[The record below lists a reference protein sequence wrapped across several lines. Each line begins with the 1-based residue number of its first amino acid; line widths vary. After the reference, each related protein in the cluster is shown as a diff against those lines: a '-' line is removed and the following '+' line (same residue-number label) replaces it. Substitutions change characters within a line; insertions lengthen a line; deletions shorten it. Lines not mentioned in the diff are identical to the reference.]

1 MSPSTPIRRRAT
13 RALCALV
20 AFAMTFA
27 PVTAVFA
34 APTPLADIPIAA
46 KVTAKPNII
55 YTLDDSGSMQYNFL
69 PDYVTNAAGSIAVS
83 LTRQGP
89 TAGVYRARTNCLAA
103 LSTVSVGDWVN
114 VIGAAQPEYNGFFQV
129 AAKVGGG
136 APCTATTYYIEYTVG
151 AVAASPVT
159 IAAGYGNIQIVTSAA
174 YCRSGSGTAVCTQQA
189 VAINASGNTVITG
202 SNITRVGPLAVGGVV
217 TATLTNTAAN
227 LATISSGDA
236 ITITNSTT
244 AATLPGTTSNPYY
257 GTFVVT
263 KVNPTTLTYQITAV
277 GGSTPVAAGGNK
289 YIQFGGATT
298 FAAPPLHAADFNR
311 LAYNPAV
318 TYTSPIKADGTP
330 LTNSGTDASGNYA
343 FNALKWASPSVD
355 RDPFAAYEVAA
366 AVTPMWPVTTKD
378 NLSVRVAVQ
387 LYCNTDWPT
396 LVNEP
401 NGPATSLDAGDVNGQ
416 YSPGSGAWCRINGTA
431 YDASGTSGAPAITEG
446 YNYPWQSSNG
456 TIDPKFF
463 YRQLSNKVLWCDTT
477 SPYYP
482 KNTANIVGCNGGT
495 PNGNSVAQTCVANGN
510 TCNPTPALRNYNP
523 AACKTNPTDMY
534 CVAGTGG
541 SGSNTPGT
549 GTLPECLPC
558 TCLNDTPPASPGRCS
573 INTGVSCTNVGGAD
587 PACPNVTTAITSCTG
602 GNPVY
607 ANAGPSCTSQLF
619 DPYTNANLIPA
630 TTLLQDANGPG
641 VVCRHN
647 NRTYAIMG
655 APAVGGIWTYGR
667 TNLGDVDPVNKQGPT
682 VKTPFG
688 YVLNQSGA
696 FTQQISSGCP
706 AVGTTVQI
714 PRHYYVVDTIQFC
727 DNRDVTANAQWRGF
741 GAGSCVANND
751 LQRYKEVKYGNFVR
765 VDLFPSNTKLFP
777 GAGSFPASA
786 TPYPSGRTWLAGATP
801 GPDNSE
807 SINYANWYAYYSTR
821 LNAAKSTSATAF
833 SFLTNVPPD
842 PIQYRVGF
850 HTLGEEP
857 VGFGGAGTPTI
868 WLDVAD
874 WDLAQRTA
882 WYNKLFGV
890 AVSTYK
896 TPTLDA
902 MLRVGNLLE
911 TGGAG
916 GLPAYI
922 NPLPVAAADPIALKP
937 DGTMIT
943 CQNNYHILFTD
954 GKTNQVSAVAVTA
967 DQDETVPSSLSMAA
981 GNPIQPVPPDY
992 MLGTLAPLATTNA
1005 PWPAPFKQGV
1015 VVPNTL
1021 ADVAAYYWAR
1031 DLRPTLKNDVPS
1043 ITSKLSGGTS
1053 NDADPRNGDVAWWQH
1068 INFNAIS
1075 FGAEGTLD
1083 AGDQKAT
1090 IDAIIAGTKNWPDL
1104 TQPYNPIYPKGAAAG
1119 AVAVDDLWH
1128 ATVMG
1133 HGSFVYARSPI
1144 EVSYGLASIL
1154 SGIQNQRKS
1163 RAGAAF
1169 GGQVLNTQNNIIF
1182 EPTIEPG
1189 WAGDLLKVQVNPTTG
1204 AEVNT
1209 WWQASLTLKDQI
1221 DPVKTGTYEPWMDP
1235 AHRRIVTLTGSV
1247 GPGVPFQYASL
1258 SAAQKA
1264 SLSANTTEQQK
1275 IISYLRGGNT
1285 WTDPI
1290 SSVQYTIEGTSI
1302 GQYRKRYG
1310 VLGDLSNAQPVVVF
1324 PPSRPYVDAT
1334 DPGYTAYKAAYASR
1348 SPRVVAAANDGMV
1361 HVFDTG
1367 PMPQG
1372 GTPVSAGGGTEVFA
1386 FVPRALFKG
1395 VGDASGI
1402 QALTY
1407 QDGGVPIYRHH
1418 MYVDSSPRSADI
1430 YDGTAWRTIVVG
1442 GLGKGGNSYYALDL
1456 TNAAAADEIDAS
1468 AKVMWEWSDPEVKY
1482 SYGRPVI
1489 VKVRD
1494 SGYPY
1499 GRWVVIVTGGYD
1511 NASGKGKIFF
1521 LDAVTGTLL
1530 NTVTTSAGAPPGAG
1544 QAAGLA
1550 QIHAFVK
1557 SQNNQIAEQIYGGDL
1572 LGNVWRVDVSGVDAY
1587 KSASAVLFATVDDG
1601 SNPQPVTTAPQIEID
1616 INNGVDRYVFIGT
1629 GRLLDTSDFT
1639 VPTPAQ
1645 QQTMY
1650 AIRDGTLDTPLPDT
1664 SPLLPI
1670 NARSYTKPINPDG
1683 ISAIVGGAPNGWHHD
1698 LPNTPPN
1705 SERIVVDPSAA
1716 VNIAAYA
1723 GTRVQDDPCVI
1734 ALPASL
1740 YGRDY
1745 TTGESLIQDTSGNV
1759 LQFEDFPEGLVG
1771 LDIVGMVQA
1780 DGSQLVGIVASKEIP
1795 GARPVKVTNKFKGIG
1810 NRISWKLLGGQ

>member
-1 MSPSTPIRRRAT
+1 
-13 RALCALV
+13 
-20 AFAMTFA
+20 
-27 PVTAVFA
+27 
-34 APTPLADIPIAA
+34 
-46 KVTAKPNII
+46 
-55 YTLDDSGSMQYNFL
+55 
-69 PDYVTNAAGSIAVS
+69 
-83 LTRQGP
+83 
-89 TAGVYRARTNCLAA
+89 
-103 LSTVSVGDWVN
+103 
-114 VIGAAQPEYNGFFQV
+114 
-129 AAKVGGG
+129 
-136 APCTATTYYIEYTVG
+136 
-151 AVAASPVT
+151 
-159 IAAGYGNIQIVTSAA
+159 
-174 YCRSGSGTAVCTQQA
+174 
-189 VAINASGNTVITG
+189 
-202 SNITRVGPLAVGGVV
+202 
-217 TATLTNTAAN
+217 
-227 LATISSGDA
+227 
-236 ITITNSTT
+236 
-244 AATLPGTTSNPYY
+244 
-257 GTFVVT
+257 
-263 KVNPTTLTYQITAV
+263 
-277 GGSTPVAAGGNK
+277 
-289 YIQFGGATT
+289 
-298 FAAPPLHAADFNR
+298 
-311 LAYNPAV
+311 
-318 TYTSPIKADGTP
+318 
-330 LTNSGTDASGNYA
+330 
-343 FNALKWASPSVD
+343 
-355 RDPFAAYEVAA
+355 
-366 AVTPMWPVTTKD
+366 
-378 NLSVRVAVQ
+378 
-387 LYCNTDWPT
+387 
-396 LVNEP
+396 
-401 NGPATSLDAGDVNGQ
+401 
-416 YSPGSGAWCRINGTA
+416 
-431 YDASGTSGAPAITEG
+431 
-446 YNYPWQSSNG
+446 
-456 TIDPKFF
+456 
-463 YRQLSNKVLWCDTT
+463 
-477 SPYYP
+477 
-482 KNTANIVGCNGGT
+482 
-495 PNGNSVAQTCVANGN
+495 
-510 TCNPTPALRNYNP
+510 
-523 AACKTNPTDMY
+523 
-534 CVAGTGG
+534 
-541 SGSNTPGT
+541 
-549 GTLPECLPC
+549 
-558 TCLNDTPPASPGRCS
+558 
-573 INTGVSCTNVGGAD
+573 
-587 PACPNVTTAITSCTG
+587 
-602 GNPVY
+602 
-607 ANAGPSCTSQLF
+607 
-619 DPYTNANLIPA
+619 
-630 TTLLQDANGPG
+630 
-641 VVCRHN
+641 
-647 NRTYAIMG
+647 
-655 APAVGGIWTYGR
+655 
-667 TNLGDVDPVNKQGPT
+667 
-682 VKTPFG
+682 
-688 YVLNQSGA
+688 
-696 FTQQISSGCP
+696 
-706 AVGTTVQI
+706 
-714 PRHYYVVDTIQFC
+714 
-727 DNRDVTANAQWRGF
+727 
-741 GAGSCVANND
+741 
-751 LQRYKEVKYGNFVR
+751 
-765 VDLFPSNTKLFP
+765 
-777 GAGSFPASA
+777 
-786 TPYPSGRTWLAGATP
+786 
-801 GPDNSE
+801 
-807 SINYANWYAYYSTR
+807 
-821 LNAAKSTSATAF
+821 
-833 SFLTNVPPD
+833 
-842 PIQYRVGF
+842 
-850 HTLGEEP
+850 
-857 VGFGGAGTPTI
+857 
-868 WLDVAD
+868 
-874 WDLAQRTA
+874 
-882 WYNKLFGV
+882 
-890 AVSTYK
+890 
-896 TPTLDA
+896 
-902 MLRVGNLLE
+902 
-911 TGGAG
+911 
-916 GLPAYI
+916 
-922 NPLPVAAADPIALKP
+922 
-937 DGTMIT
+937 MIT